1 MPENHVEQMTE
12 DQKKQIEEFFA
23 KIPVAPNRLRSI
35 VWPPQREEEQQVD
48 VEETDYYYSTR

>member
-12 DQKKQIEEFFA
+12 DRKKQIEEFFA
-23 KIPVAPNRLRSI
+23 KIPVAPYRLSSI

-48 VEETDYYYSTR
+48 VEETNYYYSVR